1 VDITCT
7 KCRRSYFVPDDL
19 VHGRIF
25 RARCS
30 HCHHAFSVDV
40 PEKPGRKGG
49 KAAPKDDLKP
59 TAVSAIPGLADE
71 LREELGDGLD
81 WLEEKAKEVE
91 EDEYVLL
98 TVRRQKR
105 VGGAAIVAGAAVL
118 LLAVGGV
125 GAWIATRPKPDAP
138 SRRGSAGEEGGAA
151 PVADVSGL
159 AWKKPEEPAPEPV
172 RAAPAQAPARS
183 AEPVQRAKRPRIALK
198 DAQLL
203 DLLGKKQDISVL
215 PTQPDA
221 HEEED
226 ASAAKSALDPGAAA
240 KVVAANRRAFDT
252 CISRALRMNPALKL
266 ARRATLVVT
275 VQPSGTVSRAYVAE
289 EEVERSELGLCLSDT
304 ARRMVFPT
312 FDGEPVDVATPLS
325 LSAVF

>member
-19 VHGRIF
+19 VHGRVF

-30 HCHHAFSVDV
+30 QCHASFSVEV
-40 PEKPGRKGG
+40 PEKPGKKG
-49 KAAPKDDLKP
+49 APKDDLKP
-59 TAVSAIPGLADE
+59 TSVSALPGLAD
-71 LREELGDGLD
+71 ELGDGLD

-98 TVRRQKR
+98 TVRRSRR
-105 VGGAAIVAGAAVL
+105 VSAVAVAAGAVVL
-118 LLAVGGV
+118 LVAAGGV
-125 GAWIATRPKPDAP
+125 AAWIATRPKADAP
-138 SRRGSAGEEGGAA
+138 SRRAIAGGEDGAA

-159 AWKKPEEPAPEPV
+159 AWKKPEEVAP
-172 RAAPAQAPARS
+172 APARTASPAPAPS

-203 DLLGKKQDISVL
+203 DLLGKKQDVSVL
-215 PTQPDA
+215 PAEAAQ
-221 HEEED
+221 EED
-226 ASAAKSALDPGAAA
+226 ANANAKTALDPGAAA
-240 KVVAANRRAFDT
+240 KVVASNRRAFDT
-252 CISRALRMNPALKL
+252 CISRALRVNPSLKL

-289 EEVERSELGLCLSDT
+289 EEVDRTDLGLCLSET